1 MKGGVK
7 MLLLYHMLIFIQ
19 YFRFLFD
26 ISSVICWTQAKQ
38 ERDEMGKTAI
48 EEEASSKTT
57 KSYITSHKCNQCSFS
72 SVWAHALRF
81 HIKIHTGEKQ
91 KKCNQ
96 CDFSTADASKL
107 KTHIRIHTGEKP
119 NKCNQCN
126 YSASDASNLIRHMKI
141 HSGAKANKCDQCN

>member
-7 MLLLYHMLIFIQ
+7 VLLLYHMLIFIQ

-72 SVWAHALRF
+72 SVWEKSLKY
-81 HIKIHTGEKQ
+81 HIKIIHTREKL

-96 CDFSTADASKL
+96 CDFSTAKAGNL

-126 YSASDASNLIRHMKI
+126 FSTSQLSHLIFSMF
-141 HSGAKANKCDQCN
+141 AAA

>member
-1 MKGGVK
+1 M
-7 MLLLYHMLIFIQ
+7 LLYHMLIFIQ

-72 SVWAHALRF
+72 SVWEKSLKY
-81 HIKIHTGEKQ
+81 HIKIIHTREKL

-96 CDFSTADASKL
+96 CDFSTAKAVNL
-107 KTHIRIHTGEKP
+107 KTHITCDPDCGWPLCVQLSMAFAIRTLQHA
-119 NKCNQCN
+119 CCL
-126 YSASDASNLIRHMKI
+126 SATRAGPIPWH
-141 HSGAKANKCDQCN
+141 

>member
-7 MLLLYHMLIFIQ
+7 VLLLYHMLIFIQ

-72 SVWAHALRF
+72 SVWEKSLKY
-81 HIKIHTGEKQ
+81 HIKIIHTREKL

-96 CDFSTADASKL
+96 CDFSTAKAGNL

-126 YSASDASNLIRHMKI
+126 FSTSDAGQLMGHI
-141 HSGAKANKCDQCN
+141 